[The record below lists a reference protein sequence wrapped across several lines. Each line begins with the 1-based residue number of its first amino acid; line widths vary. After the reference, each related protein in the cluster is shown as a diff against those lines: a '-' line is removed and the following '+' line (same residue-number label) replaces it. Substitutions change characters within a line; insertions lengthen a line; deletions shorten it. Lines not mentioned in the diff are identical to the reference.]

1 MIMLTMYQM
10 DNQKS
15 LYSDS
20 MSSSKIKAEIVLTCE
35 VMCATGQSITTAIK
49 DVFT

>member
-1 MIMLTMYQM
+1 MIMLTMSQM
-10 DNQKS
+10 DYQIS
-15 LYSDS
+15 LYGDIV
-20 MSSSKIKAEIVLTCE
+20 SSSKIKAEIVLTCE

>member
-10 DNQKS
+10 DNQTS
-15 LYSDS
+15 LYSDN
-20 MSSSKIKAEIVLTCE
+20 MISSKTKAEIVLTCE

-49 DVFT
+49 DVFA